1 MRDDDRDAM
10 DGFDYIAADGKAMNA
25 HAGALVLPEKLMHDA
40 MTGELSVI
48 AVRLIQAA
56 FGARDDCA
64 GAGSNLLIQCVRT
77 ETLIG
82 VRMIFV
88 DAAPQI
94 FPLLGNIGRTRRNAE
109 RPTPGMHRRS
119 LSRRQLDVL
128 QMIARGKS
136 NKCNAR
142 TLGITPE
149 TVKTHVKNIFS
160 KLKTRTRAQAVASAE
175 AMGFL

>member
-94 FPLLGNIGRTRRNAE
+94 FPLLGNIGRTR
-109 RPTPGMHRRS
+109 GMHRRS

-136 NKCNAR
+136 NKCIAR